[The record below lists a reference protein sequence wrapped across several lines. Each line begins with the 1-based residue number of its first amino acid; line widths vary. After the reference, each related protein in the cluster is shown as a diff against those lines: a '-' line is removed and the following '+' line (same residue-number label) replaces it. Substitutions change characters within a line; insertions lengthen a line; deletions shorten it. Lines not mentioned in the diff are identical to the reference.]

1 MIRRPPRST
10 LFPYTTLFRSPAR
23 RSWVPITSAVRPRGR
38 PSTKP
43 TTADANA
50 RVQAARRTRFTNSP
64 FYSALRIPHSALEL
78 PPLHI
83 RPLLASAPQAL
94 RIQIRLHQR
103 QHPLP
108 LRRRRP
114 RVQRAPQM
122 RVQLLRRRPQPRDRG
137 DGAQLAPLQVE
148 PRAPDHLAVRV
159 YQHQVLERR
168 MQRPQV
174 HEQLVIGPPVHVAAH
189 HADWEAW
196 AERGA
201 VVCRDVYGRAYHKLL
216 VNLRT
221 LHPALEDLVLVD
233 AYGKVIGRPGL
244 DLKRRELCT
253 VAAVAVLGTAPQQL
267 HSHLRGALNTGATA
281 AEVEG
286 VLALIE
292 GDLDPEHRERAREQW
307 ADVKK
312 RKV

>member
-1 MIRRPPRST
+1 MGDSRNERMGERGEGRGTMSATSAPPLEPQTAALVRVAAALAEGKTSE
-10 LFPYTTLFRSPAR
+10 LEARLRAAQGAGVPAR
-23 RSWVPITSAVRPRGR
+23 WIEELLLQSLLVVGYPL
-38 PSTKP
+38 
-43 TTADANA
+43 
-50 RVQAARRTRFTNSP
+50 
-64 FYSALRIPHSALEL
+64 ALVAFGVW
-78 PPLHI
+78 
-83 RPLLASAPQAL
+83 
-94 RIQIRLHQR
+94 R
-103 QHPLP
+103 QVSGPLP
-108 LRRRRP
+108 DHGSGHD
-114 RVQRAPQM
+114 AE
-122 RVQLLRRRPQPRDRG
+122 
-137 DGAQLAPLQVE
+137 QLA
-148 PRAPDHLAVRV
+148 
-159 YQHQVLERR
+159 
-168 MQRPQV
+168 
-174 HEQLVIGPPVHVAAH
+174 

-201 VVCRDVYGRAYHKLL
+201 GVCRDVYGRAYHKLL

-286 VLALIE
+286 VLVLIDP
-292 GDLDPEHRERAREQW
+292 DLDPEHRERAREQW